1 MGLFYYNMNYLFL
14 TGIAFYIGG
23 IFLERKID
31 AKGAAMLT
39 SGQIEI
45 LGSNFLQ
52 LRKRNSIANLI
63 LAVGYL
69 GALILTDLSP
79 FVLITAYVVIYLS
92 IFFVVATIYIKGL
105 KQLEFPQAFI
115 RNFISAKFIRVLA
128 FGTFIATIVGAVK
141 SSSM

>member
-1 MGLFYYNMNYLFL
+1 MNYLFL

-31 AKGAAMLT
+31 AKGASMLT

-45 LGSNFLQ
+45 LGTHFIQ

-69 GALILTDLSP
+69 AALILTDLSP
-79 FVLITAYVVIYLS
+79 FVLITGYVVIYLS
-92 IFFVVATIYIKGL
+92 IFFVAAYFYIKGL
-105 KQLEFPQAFI
+105 KQLNFPQAFI

-141 SSSM
+141 SSY

>member
-1 MGLFYYNMNYLFL
+1 MNYLFL

-31 AKGAAMLT
+31 AKGASML
-39 SGQIEI
+39 SAGQIEI
-45 LGSNFLQ
+45 LGTHFLQ

-79 FVLITAYVVIYLS
+79 FILITGYVVIYLS
-92 IFFVVATIYIKGL
+92 IFLVVATIYIKGL

-141 SSSM
+141 SSY